1 MADVTAADIKRLR
14 ELTGAGMSDCK
25 VALVEADGD
34 LDRAIEALRLKG
46 VKGVV
51 KRGERTASN
60 GLVTAHVAGPRSASL
75 LEVNC
80 ETDFVAKGERFQ
92 QLAAEILAALVE
104 TRPPDVPALLDAP
117 AAGGHTVQGL
127 LETAG
132 AALGE
137 KLEVRRFA
145 TFDEGFVAVYQHRT
159 SPDLPP
165 AIGVMVEFDA
175 DPGELGRDLAQ
186 HIAWAAP
193 MHLSREEVPEQTLA
207 TERRIAEQLAREEG
221 KPEAALSKIVD
232 GRVGG
237 YFKAV
242 VLGDQGFVKDA
253 KRSVGQVLGEAG
265 VSVRRFVRFKVGEA

>member
-1 MADVTAADIKRLR
+1 MSDVTAADIKRLR

-25 VALVEADGD
+25 AALVEAEGD

-60 GLVTAHVAGPRSASL
+60 GLVTAALSGARSGAL

-80 ETDFVAKGERFQ
+80 ETDFVAKGERFT
-92 QLAAEILAALVE
+92 QLAADVLATLVE
-104 TRPPDVPALLDAP
+104 TKPADIPALLDAP
-117 AAGGHTVQGL
+117 ATAGQTVQGL

-145 TFDEGFVAVYQHRT
+145 LFEEGFVSIYQHRT

-165 AIGVMVEFDA
+165 AIGVMVSFDA
-175 DPGELGRDLAQ
+175 EPGELGRDLAQ

-193 MHLSREEVPEQTLA
+193 LYLSRDEVPAEVVA

-221 KPEAALSKIVD
+221 KPEAALPKIVD

-242 VLGDQGFVKDA
+242 VLGEQDFVKDA
-253 KRSVGQVLGEAG
+253 KRSVAQVLAEAG
-265 VSVRRFVRFKVGEA
+265 LVVRRFVRFKVGEA